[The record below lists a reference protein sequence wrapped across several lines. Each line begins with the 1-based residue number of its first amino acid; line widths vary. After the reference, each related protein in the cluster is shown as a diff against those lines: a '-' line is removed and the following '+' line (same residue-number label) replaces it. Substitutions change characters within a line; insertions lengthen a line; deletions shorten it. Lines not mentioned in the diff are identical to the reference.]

1 MSLKRLL
8 AIVAGFIICLPAAVY
23 AGQTV
28 TYTYNALGR
37 LVQSQIQTPGPQ
49 GGVVQTFQY
58 DRAGNRQTYTV
69 SGAVADTSVTL
80 SMSNSVVNVTS
91 AGAGIMVNV
100 SDSSASGTVTF
111 TENGVFLG
119 STWVASGVAGVIL
132 QGLPTGVHTITATY
146 SGDGTHAP
154 RTTTFTIRV
163 QDIRWL
169 PAVLDLLLS
178 N

>member
-1 MSLKRLL
+1 MRPKKMLVVGVSC
-8 AIVAGFIICLPAAVY
+8 VCLSVEVHAS
-23 AGQTV
+23 QTV
-28 TYTYNALGR
+28 TYTYDALGR
-37 LVQSQIQTPGPQ
+37 LKSTQIQGVGPQ
-49 GGVVQTFQY
+49 GNVATTYSY
-58 DRAGNRQTYTV
+58 DAAGNRNNYTV

-91 AGAGIMVNV
+91 AGAGIMLNV
-100 SDSSASGTVTF
+100 SDPSAGGTVTF
-111 TENGVFLG
+111 SENGVFLG
-119 STWVASGVAGVIL
+119 STWVTSGQAGVIL
-132 QGLPTGVHTITATY
+132 QGLPNGTHTITATY

-154 RTTTFTIRV
+154 QTTTFTIRI